1 MKNKYWLILTL
12 FAIMAVSFSCK
23 KGSGLNGEQN
33 FNNDASYAM
42 GLNIG
47 AGLLDSLNADGIVPN
62 LDEFLKGMK
71 DGLTGANPRFDV
83 TEARD
88 IIQTEYDAFMEE
100 KNAEVMQA
108 EIDFLA
114 ENAKK
119 SGITITPSGLQ
130 YEVITETNG
139 RKPSAESTVK
149 VHYEGRL
156 TDGTLFDN
164 SYEYQEPVEF
174 ALFQV
179 IPGWSEGLQLM
190 GVGSKYKFYIPSE
203 LGYGPNGMGPIP
215 PYSALVFT
223 VELLDIVN

>member
-1 MKNKYWLILTL
+1 MKNKYLLILAALVIT
-12 FAIMAVSFSCK
+12 AVSFGCK
-23 KGSGLNGEQN
+23 KDSGLTGKQN

-62 LDEFLKGMK
+62 LNEFIKGMR
-71 DGLTGANPRFDV
+71 DGLTGAKPRFEIS
-83 TEARD
+83 EARN
-88 IIQTEYDAFMEE
+88 IIQSEFDALMEE
-100 KNAEVMQA
+100 RNAESVQA

-119 SGITITPSGLQ
+119 PGITITPSGLQ

-156 TDGTLFDN
+156 SDGTLFDN